1 MSLNKIIELVLSWF
15 NRPKLKKKRLLSSG
29 DKLHRFLGLE
39 AASRQTAPWSY
50 TASSPLAE
58 FIQNALDAV
67 KKNEGKNENN

>member
-50 TASSPLAE
+50 TASSPLAMLGDIHE
-58 FIQNALDAV
+58 M
-67 KKNEGKNENN
+67 G

>member
-50 TASSPLAE
+50 TASSPLAD
-58 FIQNALDAV
+58 FKGGLYC
-67 KKNEGKNENN
+67 

>member
-15 NRPKLKKKRLLSSG
+15 NRPKLKKRLLSRD

>member
-50 TASSPLAE
+50 TASSPLAAQ
-58 FIQNALDAV
+58 IKL
-67 KKNEGKNENN
+67 

>member
-15 NRPKLKKKRLLSSG
+15 NRPKLKKRLLSSG

-50 TASSPLAE
+50 TASSPLAMLGDIHE
-58 FIQNALDAV
+58 M
-67 KKNEGKNENN
+67 G